1 MIFNGDFNFLN
12 AEPSWWRD
20 VNEAV
25 ARHTATAGNVE
36 VEAVSDGSA
45 GCGCGYPAYV
55 ADGVVERSNA
65 IVAALRET
73 AVAAAAPELR
83 EWLGALPRTLV
94 LEVGDERRRVG
105 VVHGDVDSLA
115 GWSLAVEAM
124 EPADAAL
131 RDALGCAAAPLTPA
145 ARVRGWCDEADV
157 GAICS
162 THTCLP
168 FGQILRNGDEE
179 LALFNNGAAGMPN
192 FAGDLRPGD
201 ARERDVARAMEDS
214 LYGAFSAACAS
225 TPCPSASTSARGCG
239 GSTRA
244 GRRAAAAHE
253 SYFGRIT
260 HGPAFAV
267 EQAAR
272 PGVEIL
278 KAGKV
283 ASVQSAARER
293 QGELLLTAR
302 YVNNFY
308 NAPGLRRLPPP
319 RRRRG
324 RRGRLVGVVQ
334 PRDDDGDVVGLEAA
348 ALRLDGEP
356 ARELLRPHLAG
367 ELGEELADVGRRHVV
382 GQPVGAHDHVL
393 PGLELWLAVTPALT
407 LSESVPRDASWYGI
421 PSRWSFGRLRVTR
434 PCRRRP

>member
-1 MIFNGDFNFLN
+1 MVAGRLCPLSYRTGAALLRDSSVIKCNTAYVVGGLYGNLEALAALERRAEAEGAELIFNGDFNFLN

-179 LALFNNGAAGMPN
+179 HAVFNNGAAGMPN
-192 FAGDLRPGD
+192 FAGTTFGLATRVS
-201 ARERDVARAMEDS
+201 ATSRAPPEDS
-214 LYGAFSAACAS
+214 LYGAFSGGLRFDAVPVRFDQRAWLRRFN
-225 TPCPSASTSARGCG
+225 ARWPA
-239 GSTRA
+239 GS
-244 GRRAAAAHE
+244 AAHE

-283 ASVQSAARER
+283 ASVQSA
-293 QGELLLTAR
+293 
-302 YVNNFY
+302 
-308 NAPGLRRLPPP
+308 
-319 RRRRG
+319 
-324 RRGRLVGVVQ
+324 
-334 PRDDDGDVVGLEAA
+334 
-348 ALRLDGEP
+348 
-356 ARELLRPHLAG
+356 H
-367 ELGEELADVGRRHVV
+367 
-382 GQPVGAHDHVL
+382 
-393 PGLELWLAVTPALT
+393 
-407 LSESVPRDASWYGI
+407 ASAKVSY
-421 PSRWSFGRLRVTR
+421 
-434 PCRRRP
+434 C